1 MTLHW
6 LHPRAHVKHSASFA
20 RLVCWF
26 FFAFDL
32 LTMADRPHLLDAWLR
47 SSMDRRWLAQ
57 QKVIGHY
64 RSVSW
69 EPSIGLP
76 CRTRQKRQ
84 RTTCPL
90 RTFHASAFFNG
101 RYLFTS
107 WHGLPSM
114 LAPPPL
120 VCGPPLQPNLFL
132 CFVAFALRL
141 VFSCSCFLPGVF
153 KKGAK
158 KVSVADDR
166 MDYYTVRAAPASAG
180 HDSRSTQVAVH
191 AGLTGINDS
200 FHMNGP
206 CPERFET
213 PLRRCTRVCSLRLF
227 FVLVVVLAIGDLRMK
242 ATAHLTFKQPLF
254 HPMGCQN
261 LSKLGWQ
268 MGQI

>member
-1 MTLHW
+1 MRAKHW
-6 LHPRAHVKHSASFA
+6 FALQDASKTPKDYLPSTRVSCLCIFQWQVLIYFVAWASFHACSSASRLRTPFAAKFVSLLRSVCTASCFFLFMFFA
-20 RLVCWF
+20 RRF
-26 FFAFDL
+26 QE
-32 LTMADRPHLLDAWLR
+32 
-47 SSMDRRWLAQ
+47 RRQ
-57 QKVIGHY
+57 
-64 RSVSW
+64 
-69 EPSIGLP
+69 E
-76 CRTRQKRQ
+76 
-84 RTTCPL
+84 
-90 RTFHASAFFNG
+90 
-101 RYLFTS
+101 
-107 WHGLPSM
+107 
-114 LAPPPL
+114 
-120 VCGPPLQPNLFL
+120 
-132 CFVAFALRL
+132 
-141 VFSCSCFLPGVF
+141 
-153 KKGAK
+153 AK

-254 HPMGCQN
+254 HPTGCQN